1 MGIKPI
7 MLVGIVLILLGI
19 VAFTYQG
26 ISYTSR
32 EKVVDI
38 GPLQASV
45 DTKKTIPLP
54 PILGGLVLAGGII
67 LVALGAKKSS

>member
-7 MLVGIVLILLGI
+7 TLVGIVLILLGI

-32 EKVVDI
+32 ENVVDI

-54 PILGGLVLAGGII
+54 PILGGLVLAGGIV
-67 LVALGAKKSS
+67 LVVLGAKKSS